1 MKETAISVEDK
12 VDELLTVLDKDIR
25 HIQQSLSRLDELRS
39 LVIKRDDTALGKLLE
54 RIRDESDSDRSHE
67 LKRQSIRQE
76 LASALGCGPDKVTLS
91 TLGAGL
97 SKVKRER
104 VARKKA
110 ELISLIKKLKREH
123 LSTALLLSE
132 CARIN
137 RTLLKD
143 VFKLGNTGTVYYGSK
158 GATKRQSDMAFVNL
172 QF

>member
-1 MKETAISVEDK
+1 MKEMAISVEDK
-12 VDELLTVLDKDIR
+12 VNELLGVLDKDIR
-25 HIQQSLSRLDELRS
+25 HIQQSLSLLDELRS
-39 LVIKRDDTALGKLLE
+39 LVIKRGDAALSKMLD
-54 RIRDESDSDRSHE
+54 RIRNESDGYRNNE

-76 LASALGCGPDKVTLS
+76 LASALGCSPEQITLS
-91 TLGAGL
+91 TLEAKL
-97 SKVKRER
+97 SNAKREE

-172 QF
+172 QL

>member
-54 RIRDESDSDRSHE
+54 RIRDESDSYRSHE

-76 LASALGCGPDKVTLS
+76 LASALGCGPE
-91 TLGAGL
+91 AGL

-172 QF
+172 QL